1 MVVKIGS
8 KYVYCRESSRLEADR
23 LHTASSFRFSISPS
37 ENNEIPKIL
46 YLISLTTKWQLKKVY
61 LR

>member
-23 LHTASSFRFSISPS
+23 LHTPSSFRFSISPS

-46 YLISLTTKWQLKKVY
+46 YLISLTTK
-61 LR
+61 